1 MLLPLALVAA
11 VAALLTTC
19 LHPLGHGQ
27 RRQQATPAGG
37 VACLQCFTSPPAS
50 TATTGATAMPA
61 LHRREFLAKLPSS
74 RVGGDSRRGGQCCRR
89 RSKRRSH
96 HLRSV
101 HIGGRPWRRRRW
113 LRLDVPPQAGAAH
126 TPRLRRGRPPPGRPP
141 RQPMPVVLSLVPPPP
156 ILRRLSV
163 RSCAAPRL
171 GSRRWR
177 LCPHSCSALL
187 PAYSSG
193 SPPARPLG
201 PCAGSTRAATIAAVA
216 PLLLPRRPPDC
227 SAGGSRAGPPRVVTV
242 AGAAPPL
249 RLCHPRRPRGRRVA
263 RRGYLCRARRCACRC
278 FSHRRVLSYAP
289 GSVLRLLVDPATDET
304 ASCFFLNGRSHGW
317 CLSCAAP
324 SSCVKPMCKP
334 LMLVISFTLRHKQ

>member
-19 LHPLGHGQ
+19 LHSLGHGQ

-61 LHRREFLAKLPSS
+61 LHRREFLAKLPNY
-74 RVGGDSRRGGQCCRR
+74 RVGGDSRGGRQCCRR

-96 HLRSV
+96 HVRSV
-101 HIGGRPWRRRRW
+101 HIGGRPWPRRRW

-126 TPRLRRGRPPPGRPP
+126 APRLRRGRPPPGRPP
-141 RQPMPVVLSLVPPPP
+141 RQPMPVVLLLVPPPP

-171 GSRRWR
+171 GRRRWR

-193 SPPARPLG
+193 SSPARPLG
-201 PCAGSTRAATIAAVA
+201 PCAGPTRAATIAAVA
-216 PLLLPRRPPDC
+216 PLLP
-227 SAGGSRAGPPRVVTV
+227 
-242 AGAAPPL
+242 
-249 RLCHPRRPRGRRVA
+249 PRRPRRLLGRRVTRRA
-263 RRGYLCRARRCACRC
+263 ATRRHRRGRCAAATA
-278 FSHRRVLSYAP
+278 LSPPPTPRPAGRAP
-289 GSVLRLLVDPATDET
+289 RLPLPRPLLRLPLLL
-304 ASCFFLNGRSHGW
+304 AS
-317 CLSCAAP
+317 
-324 SSCVKPMCKP
+324 
-334 LMLVISFTLRHKQ
+334 